1 MPLTGRAV
9 KTALPVSFLGRSM
22 KTQLLDHERQYH
34 SPDNPV
40 PALGDLYLVS
50 QVSGYQKALGTNS
63 TSGSFSALVAE
74 AAPPGRSETRAVFST
89 LNNQG
94 RQRWNTLVVLPYGG
108 DTNTDIMNVKVVGW
122 NQTASGR
129 LWVAELKC
137 EIQAT
142 MSSSLPGLA
151 GNDVVATEF
160 FCDTLT
166 LTTGVAVL
174 YTGTADVDIAYFKVG
189 ISGFELVEILFDLG
203 TGGNQMNALVRFDA

>member
-1 MPLTGRAV
+1 
-9 KTALPVSFLGRSM
+9 M

-50 QVSGYQKALGTNS
+50 QVSGYQRALTTNS
-63 TSGSFSALVAE
+63 TAASFSALVAE
-74 AAPPGRSETRAVFST
+74 AAAPGRSETRAVFST

-108 DTNTDIMNVKVVGW
+108 NTDNDVMNIKVAGW
-122 NQTASGR
+122 NQTSSGR
-129 LWVAELKC
+129 LWVPEVKC
-137 EIQAT
+137 ELACT

-174 YTGTADVDIAYFKVG
+174 YTGTANVDIAYFKVG
-189 ISGFELVEILFDLG
+189 ISGFEFVEILFDLS
-203 TGGNQMNALVRFDA
+203 TNADQMNALVRFDA

>member
-1 MPLTGRAV
+1 
-9 KTALPVSFLGRSM
+9 M

-50 QVSGYQKALGTNS
+50 QVSGYQRALITNS

-74 AAPPGRSETRAVFST
+74 AAPPAMSSTRSVFST
-89 LNNQG
+89 QPNKG

-108 DTNTDIMNVKVVGW
+108 NTDNDIMNIKVAGW

-129 LWVAELKC
+129 LWVPEVKC
-137 EIQAT
+137 ELACT

-151 GNDVVATEF
+151 GNDIVATEF

-203 TGGNQMNALVRFDA
+203 TGGDVMNALVRFDA